1 MAELPFVITSCE
13 EDCECSFPKPKPS
26 LVLQTSLHDRE
37 GHTDTAELSLYF
49 LCLHDPID
57 PIDHV
62 NSAHVLFIS

>member
-1 MAELPFVITSCE
+1 MNAHSPNLN
-13 EDCECSFPKPKPS
+13 
-26 LVLQTSLHDRE
+26 LHLYCRPRFMIE
-37 GHTDTAELSLYF
+37 KGHTDTAELSLYF